1 MRNEFLNELKSVAM
15 ESIGIEATVDAYA
28 GSEVAEELITLDIL
42 DSHAVAMESYEEA
55 LFAEAFE
62 AQEIALESAELSF
75 ADIAKFNGELG
86 MEAVMNAVKRGAYG
100 VQIQVKKIAQKII
113 KFVMAI
119 VDYFTT
125 ADGKFKSYNKLFKKY
140 KDKLSKLNPSS
151 STGDKE
157 EKEYTIRNWSNLG
170 EEFEQFKTAANYD
183 GLKAVVEAAS
193 NLEPERI
200 KTALLALPKGATL
213 SSEDIDKALEDWKS
227 TLKDELNEIKD
238 AAKDRDTMEGSFQ
251 TLKSSLMSWA
261 ETAITK
267 TSKDIKYKGELKKVK
282 AKMAKLSNKNLKDDD
297 NAETIRAINKCATV
311 ILTGIQKKA
320 TLRYKLLTSGYQGLL
335 SDMAKL
341 IAGGTRVND

>member
-140 KDKLSKLNPSS
+140 KDKLSKLNPAS

-170 EEFEQFKTAANYD
+170 KEFDEFQKSTNYD
-183 GLKAVVEAAS
+183 ALKKVAAAAS
-193 NLEPERI
+193 ELEPSKI
-200 KTALLALPKGATL
+200 KEALLGL
-213 SSEDIDKALEDWKS
+213 SGGDVLSNSDIDKGLEDWK
-227 TLKDELNEIKD
+227 TNLKDELTNIKD
-238 AAKDRDTMEGSFQ
+238 SVKDRDTMEGSFQ
-251 TLKSSLMSWA
+251 TLKSSLMDWA

-282 AKMAKLSNKNLKDDD
+282 AKMAKLSNRDLKDGDD
-297 NAETIRAINKCATV
+297 AETIRVINKCATV
-311 ILTGIQKKA
+311 VLTGIQKKA